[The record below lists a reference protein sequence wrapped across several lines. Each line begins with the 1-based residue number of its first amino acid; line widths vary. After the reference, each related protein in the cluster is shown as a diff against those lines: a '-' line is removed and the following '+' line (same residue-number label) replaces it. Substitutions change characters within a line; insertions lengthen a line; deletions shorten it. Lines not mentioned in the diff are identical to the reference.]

1 MLCALDCSPPKG
13 NTTLAGTFP
22 SHPLLEQ
29 NIFLVLLLLWCCQTQ
44 FLQRHWLLTLEYSAF
59 IRVCPSVR
67 MLCDTESSPAP
78 NDVETGGIYCPSNQN
93 HEAQLPL
100 EHNLLSIITTS
111 ISLVCHVHCSAVTV
125 PWNSCSRKLLFFFF
139 PLSKCLHT
147 YFTFHK
153 NNSKKEEI
161 QDRFRK
167 QTLPYSVSIVLL
179 LHTKNS
185 ARLLLAKFLTKS
197 SVTQQF
203 WQWWQCQGLNSC
215 I

>member
-1 MLCALDCSPPKG
+1 M
-13 NTTLAGTFP
+13 
-22 SHPLLEQ
+22 
-29 NIFLVLLLLWCCQTQ
+29 
-44 FLQRHWLLTLEYSAF
+44 LTLEYSAF

-139 PLSKCLHT
+139 LCQNVYIHTSPSIKITAKKRKYRTDLESKHCPIQFPSFCCSTPKTVPHFCLQN
-147 YFTFHK
+147 F
-153 NNSKKEEI
+153 
-161 QDRFRK
+161 
-167 QTLPYSVSIVLL
+167 
-179 LHTKNS
+179 
-185 ARLLLAKFLTKS
+185 
-197 SVTQQF
+197 
-203 WQWWQCQGLNSC
+203 
-215 I
+215 